1 MNWKEK
7 ALQLKEPFIK
17 DTMKFLAIPSV
28 LNEEKKE
35 QGSPFG
41 PEIKKAMD
49 FLLNLAEGDG
59 MKTRDLDGYAAHIEY
74 GQGKESIGILCHVDV
89 VPAGDGWTTHP
100 FEPIVRNGKIY
111 ARGAID
117 DKGPTMAAYYALKL
131 VKDSKL
137 PLSKRVRLIIGGDEE
152 SDWRC
157 VNHYFKHEEMPVM
170 GFAPDADFPI
180 IYAEKGIIDVMYQQ
194 KVNSMERF
202 DYTLQTFSSGAR
214 LNMVPDEA
222 KAVVSGKNVANLF
235 DEFSSFLKRNPISG
249 HAELEDE
256 KVTLFVK
263 GKSAHAMEPNN
274 GNNAGLYLVHFLSMF
289 SFDYHAKHFLTFLD
303 DYFFLDSRG
312 EKTEVQMK
320 DDISG
325 DLTVNVGIIRFSDET
340 GGSFGVNMRYPVTKN
355 SESLHRHLKT
365 LAQQSGFSY
374 ILKEDSKPHYVEEK
388 HPLIQT
394 LQKVYEKQTG
404 KKGELLS
411 IGGGTYARALDSG
424 VAFGP
429 LFPGRNEVAHQKDEY
444 VYIDDLLLAIA
455 IYAEAIYELA
465 K

>member
-1 MNWKEK
+1 
-7 ALQLKEPFIK
+7 
-17 DTMKFLAIPSV
+17 
-28 LNEEKKE
+28 
-35 QGSPFG
+35 
-41 PEIKKAMD
+41 
-49 FLLNLAEGDG
+49 
-59 MKTRDLDGYAAHIEY
+59 
-74 GQGKESIGILCHVDV
+74 
-89 VPAGDGWTTHP
+89 
-100 FEPIVRNGKIY
+100 
-111 ARGAID
+111 
-117 DKGPTMAAYYALKL
+117 
-131 VKDSKL
+131 
-137 PLSKRVRLIIGGDEE
+137 GDEE

-157 VNHYFKHEEMPVM
+157 VQHYFKHEEMPVM

-180 IYAEKGIIDVMYQQ
+180 IHAEKGISDVMYQQ
-194 KVNSMERF
+194 KVNSMERV
-202 DYTLQTFSSGAR
+202 DYTLQTFSSGVR

-222 KAVVSGKNVANLF
+222 KAVVSGEHVAILF
-235 DEFSSFLKRNPISG
+235 EKFSSFLKEHPISG
-249 HAELEDE
+249 HAELEND

-263 GKSAHAMEPNN
+263 GESAHAMEPNN
-274 GNNAGLYLVHFLSMF
+274 GKNAGLYLVHFLSVF
-289 SFDYHAKHFLTFLD
+289 SFDHHAKHFLTFLD

-312 EKTEVQMK
+312 KKAGVQMK

-325 DLTVNVGIIRFSDET
+325 DLTVNVGVIRFSDQT
-340 GGSFGVNMRYPVTKN
+340 GGKFGVNLRYPVTKK
-355 SESLHRHLKT
+355 SDALHQNLET
-365 LAQQSGFSY
+365 LAQKNGFSY
-374 ILKEDSKPHYVEEK
+374 IVKEDSKPHYVEEK

-411 IGGGTYARALDSG
+411 IGGGTYARALDAG